1 MNDTFCNGRFDGFYD
16 DPNDCQAFFQCLKGR
31 ATKRFCLKGMVFN
44 AMLKTCDTP
53 HNFPCRLTEVN
64 GAVSTL
70 QTEPAVNPDYR
81 QQKGNDGMT
90 IRKILGDGG
99 GGGGRES

>member
-1 MNDTFCNGRFDGFYD
+1 MNDTFCNGKFDGFYD

-53 HNFPCRLTEVN
+53 HNFPCRLIEDN
-64 GAVSTL
+64 GAASAL

-81 QQKGNDGMT
+81 KQKGNDGRT
-90 IRKILGDGG
+90 IQKIFGVGG
-99 GGGGRES
+99 GELIVF